1 LHSNPQEVA
10 LVPARVLLPKVFS
23 AKRRR
28 VQNQHVFSERN
39 NRRPDAAKATTLVVN
54 RNQPDNDAQVMRLYE
69 QLLEI
74 EQRLIPTGLHVFG
87 RASELQEKAD
97 LLRMVASF
105 DRPEHGTR
113 SLPKLVAEG
122 LGIEGYDALLQETSV
137 SETKELIDSIV
148 AEGVQ
153 KFCQDGVDAAVGWL
167 NATASV
173 QAEESLPVFLL
184 LKDIAGQLDSNNEIE
199 SLLRALRGE
208 YIEPGPGADVV
219 QNPSVLPT
227 GRNTHAVNPYS
238 VPSVSA
244 FARAQ
249 ATADALLRRYFE
261 EHGRYPRAMALVLWG
276 LDNIKTQ
283 GEGVA
288 QALHLLGVRPV
299 RDALNRATEIEVIPL
314 DVLKRPRIDVV
325 MTVSGIFRDLF
336 APTMALLDK
345 AVRRVAELDE
355 PFEMN
360 YVRRN
365 VAEKIDLGGEFDDAV
380 TRVFSNAPGNYGTN
394 VNFMVMQSQW
404 ETSDALGD
412 LFVTRKCFAY
422 TRDSKGRTIEGREA
436 PERMDD
442 ALSRVEATYQNIDS
456 FEVGITDVDHYFEY
470 LGGISKAVEK
480 RAQARPA
487 IYLSDS
493 LSPQT
498 KIRSLEET
506 IRLETRA
513 KTLNPKWYEGMLK
526 HGFRGVAEI
535 ENHVANTFGWS
546 ATADAVDPWIYTD
559 IAKTFLLDSI
569 MLDRLQELNPH
580 SVQSLIKRLLE
591 AHERGYW
598 NPDEDVL
605 EKLREII
612 AEAHQ
617 TQ

>member
-1 LHSNPQEVA
+1 MKPTEQRD
-10 LVPARVLLPKVFS
+10 ARVM
-23 AKRRR
+23 
-28 VQNQHVFSERN
+28 Q
-39 NRRPDAAKATTLVVN
+39 
-54 RNQPDNDAQVMRLYE
+54 LYE
-69 QLLEI
+69 QLVEI

-105 DRPEHGTR
+105 DRPEHGT
-113 SLPKLVAEG
+113 SALPRLVAESLG
-122 LGIEGYDALLQETSV
+122 LDCYDDLLSETSI
-137 SETKELIDSIV
+137 SEAKELVDSIV
-148 AEGVQ
+148 SDAVRQ
-153 KFCQDGVDAAVGWL
+153 FCQSGADAAVKWL
-167 NATASV
+167 NSRAGV
-173 QAEESLPVFLL
+173 DGEKSLPTFSLL
-184 LKDIAGQLDSNNEIE
+184 AKVAEQLDSNHETE
-199 SLLRALRGE
+199 SLMRALRGE
-208 YIEPGPGADVV
+208 YIEPGPGADIV
-219 QNPSVLPT
+219 QNPNVLPT

-238 VPSVSA
+238 VPSHLA
-244 FARAQ
+244 FARAEL
-249 ATADALLRRYFE
+249 TADALLRRCFE
-261 EHGRYPRAMALVLWG
+261 ERGRYPRAIALVLWG

-288 QALHLLGVRPV
+288 QALWLLGVRPI
-299 RDALNRATEIEVIPL
+299 RDALNRVTEIEVIPL
-314 DVLKRPRIDVV
+314 ETLKRPRIDVV

-345 AVRRVAELDE
+345 AVRRVAALDE
-355 PFEMN
+355 PLDMN

-365 VAEKIDLGGEFDDAV
+365 VSEKIEVDGSEFDDAV
-380 TRVFSNAPGNYGTN
+380 ARVFSNAPGNYGTN

-404 ETSDALGD
+404 ESDDTLGD

-422 TRDSKGRTIEGREA
+422 TRDSQGRTIEGREA
-436 PERMDD
+436 RGLMDH

-470 LGGISKAVEK
+470 LGGISQAVEK
-480 RAQARPA
+480 RAQARPS

-559 IAKTFLLDSI
+559 IAKTFLLDAT
-569 MLDRLQELNPH
+569 MFDRLQELNPH
-580 SVQSLIKRLLE
+580 SLRSLAKRLLE
-591 AHERGYW
+591 AHDRGYW
-598 NPDEDVL
+598 NPDEEIV
-605 EKLREII
+605 EKLRDLVGNLEEYLRG
-612 AEAHQ
+612 ANS
-617 TQ
+617 